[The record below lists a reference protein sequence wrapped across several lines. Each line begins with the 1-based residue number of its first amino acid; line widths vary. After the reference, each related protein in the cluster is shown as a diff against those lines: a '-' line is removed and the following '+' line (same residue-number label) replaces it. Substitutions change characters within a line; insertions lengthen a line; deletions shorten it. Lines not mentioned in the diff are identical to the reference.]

1 MCDHEFDVI
10 VIDNGSGVCKAGF
23 AGHKEPCVVFPSI
36 VGRPHHPGFRHSFR
50 TEDNYV
56 GNDAQAIRG
65 ILSVTNPIERG
76 IVTNWEDMERIWHHT
91 FYDELRVKPEEY
103 LLLLTEAPHTP
114 KANREKMA
122 EIMFE
127 TFKTPAMYTRILSR
141 KIFEPEN
148 LIYRYIAI
156 QEVLSLFASGRYTG
170 TVINSGH
177 GVTHT
182 VPIYEGYAFPHAI
195 LRLDFAGNDLT
206 DYLMKMLNERGYS
219 LSTSSDRKT
228 VEEMKEKLCY
238 VALDFEKEMT
248 KAASSLEKKYKSH
261 YNELLT
267 IGNESFR
274 CPEALFQP
282 SFLGMKMEGIHQTS
296 LNSIMKCDT
305 DIRKELFANIVLSG
319 GSTMYPGISDRMKN
333 EIAALAPSET
343 KIKIT
348 APPERKYS
356 AWIGGSVV
364 ASLSSFPKIC
374 IVKQEYDEFGPSFVH
389 RRCF

>member
-23 AGHKEPCVVFPSI
+23 AGHKEPCIIFPSI
-36 VGRPHHPGFRHSFR
+36 VGRPHHPGFWHSFR
-50 TEDNYV
+50 LEDNYV

-76 IVTNWEDMERIWHHT
+76 IVTNWEDMERIWHHV
-91 FYDELRVKPEEY
+91 FYNELRVKPEEY

-114 KANREKMA
+114 KADREKMA
-122 EIMFE
+122 EI
-127 TFKTPAMYTRILSR
+127 ILRHS
-141 KIFEPEN
+141 KH
-148 LIYRYIAI
+148 
-156 QEVLSLFASGRYTG
+156 QQC
-170 TVINSGH
+170 
-177 GVTHT
+177 VTHA
-182 VPIYEGYAFPHAI
+182 VPVYEGYAFPHAI
-195 LRLDFAGNDLT
+195 LRLDVAGNDLT

-282 SFLGMKMEGIHQTS
+282 SFLGMKMEGIHQTCF
-296 LNSIMKCDT
+296 NSIMKCDT
-305 DIRKELFANIVLSG
+305 DVHKELFANIVLSG
-319 GSTMYPGISDRMKN
+319 GSTMYPGISDRMQK
-333 EIAALAPSET
+333 EITALAPSET

-356 AWIGGSVV
+356 AWIGGSIV
-364 ASLSSFPKIC
+364 AGLSTFPKIC
-374 IVKQEYDEFGPSFVH
+374 MGKQEYDEFGPSFVH

>member
-36 VGRPHHPGFRHSFR
+36 VGRPHHPGFWHSFR
-50 TEDNYV
+50 LEDNYV

-76 IVTNWEDMERIWHHT
+76 IVTNWEDMERIWHHV
-91 FYDELRVKPEEY
+91 FYNELRVKPEEY

-114 KANREKMA
+114 KADREKMA
-122 EIMFE
+122 EIIFE
-127 TFKTPAMYTRILSR
+127 TFKTPAM
-141 KIFEPEN
+141 
-148 LIYRYIAI
+148 YIAI

-170 TVINSGH
+170 IVINSGH
-177 GVTHT
+177 GVTHA
-182 VPIYEGYAFPHAI
+182 VPVYEGYAFPHAI
-195 LRLDFAGNDLT
+195 LRLDVAGNDLT

-282 SFLGMKMEGIHQTS
+282 SFLGMKMEGIHQTCF
-296 LNSIMKCDT
+296 NSIMKCDT
-305 DIRKELFANIVLSG
+305 DVHKELFANIVLSG
-319 GSTMYPGISDRMKN
+319 GSTMYPGISDRMQK
-333 EIAALAPSET
+333 EITALAPSET

-356 AWIGGSVV
+356 AWIGGSIV
-364 ASLSSFPKIC
+364 ASLSTFPKIC
-374 IVKQEYDEFGPSFVH
+374 MGKQEYDEFGPSFVH